1 MPEEHETMDEVML
14 RAIERLLAVIIG
26 GLCVYLGYRLFLC
39 IPEQKEGEG
48 KIEFPGGT
56 SIFVTRVGPGVFFA
70 MFGAAIVG
78 VSVQNGIV
86 SSRQNPNGER
96 VVYQGITP
104 MAPTIAQEAQKLD
117 QLKLRSHIEFLNTL
131 PTWVKADLSAAERRE
146 MTIRREEIRLLLM
159 EKVWSQDWGNFDEF
173 RRWVESGAQEP
184 VPTTLTA
191 AAQYFRAGQEANP

>member
-1 MPEEHETMDEVML
+1 MSEEHETMDEVML

-104 MAPTIAQEAQKLD
+104 TATAQEAQKLD

-131 PTWVKADLSAAERRE
+131 PAWVKADLSPAEQRE
-146 MTIRREEIRLLLM
+146 LTIRREEIRLLLM
-159 EKVWSQDWGNFDEF
+159 EKVWSQDWGNFEEF